1 MLQKLEFFKIHICFG
16 QRNFVSSPRG
26 VGGGGVGEQWKE
38 EEGTVTSLRG
48 GLVVS

>member
-1 MLQKLEFFKIHICFG
+1 MLQKLEFFKIHICFE
-16 QRNFVSSPRG
+16 QRNFVSSPR
-26 VGGGGVGEQWKE
+26 GVGEQWKE

>member
-26 VGGGGVGEQWKE
+26 VGGGEQWKE